1 LDLSGDDIFCNDI
14 SCNEIIV
21 SLGTGTGSDV
31 KITGTGKLV
40 KLASSRKYKTE
51 ITDLASSYVDSIT
64 ALRPVSFRYRDVES
78 GPLAMGFIAEEVETT
93 DLSNIVVRD
102 SEGGVDGLD
111 YTQLIAPLVSL
122 VKAQGEKIAALEQRI
137 NVLENQ

>member
-1 LDLSGDDIFCNDI
+1 MTVSGDAMFPTMTGPGPGA
-14 SCNEIIV
+14 
-21 SLGTGTGSDV
+21 GTGLDV
-31 KITGTGKLV
+31 RITSSGKLV
-40 KLASSRKYKTE
+40 KITSSLKYKTE

-64 ALRPVSFRYRDVES
+64 ALRPVSFRYKDAAS

>member
-1 LDLSGDDIFCNDI
+1 
-14 SCNEIIV
+14 
-21 SLGTGTGSDV
+21 
-31 KITGTGKLV
+31 
-40 KLASSRKYKTE
+40 
-51 ITDLASSYVDSIT
+51 
-64 ALRPVSFRYRDVES
+64 
-78 GPLAMGFIAEEVETT
+78 MGFIAEEVETT

-111 YTQLIAPLVSL
+111 YTQLISPLVSL